1 MVLKLY
7 FSRLYDTVFS
17 RRGVVVEYFAATEDS
32 SRQTLVIQG
41 RLRYWDNSMLRFNEE
56 LVEDRFELRK
66 VEYVY
71 HYQQQ
76 DGALVFRYDNVPHYP
91 ELPTH
96 PHHKHIGTG
105 TAELVEAAQPPQLAD
120 VLREVERFL
129 ASRS

>member
-1 MVLKLY
+1 
-7 FSRLYDTVFS
+7 
-17 RRGVVVEYFAATEDS
+17 
-32 SRQTLVIQG
+32 
-41 RLRYWDNSMLRFNEE
+41 MLRVSEE
-56 LVEDRFELRK
+56 LVEDRLELRK

-71 HYQQQ
+71 HYQAQ

-105 TAELVEAAQPPQLAD
+105 TAEIVEAAQPPQLTD

-129 ASRS
+129 ATRG